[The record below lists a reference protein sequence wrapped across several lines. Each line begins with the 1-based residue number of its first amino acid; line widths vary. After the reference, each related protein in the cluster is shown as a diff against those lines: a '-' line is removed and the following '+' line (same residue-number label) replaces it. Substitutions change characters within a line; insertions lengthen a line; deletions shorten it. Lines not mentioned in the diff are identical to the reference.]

1 MKGFDPGI
9 ERSICRYKEGLGGLD
24 FLLPEGKEGEER
36 EGVLSHVRNCQS
48 KRDRRPIAYH
58 CKPVIARKDP
68 FYTYAF
74 AAGSIGSAT
83 LSANGYAA
91 GYRTA
96 CFGAGGYVSIYDAG
110 AAGST

>member
-58 CKPVIARKDP
+58 CKPVIARLALDCLGLAQGIG
-68 FYTYAF
+68 FNTRFGYF
-74 AAGSIGSAT
+74 ARS
-83 LSANGYAA
+83 
-91 GYRTA
+91 RQ
-96 CFGAGGYVSIYDAG
+96 
-110 AAGST
+110 